1 MKKVLAVLLVL
12 VVAVGAFL
20 YFPRGGALAAINA
33 AVLGILQ
40 GDVDAA
46 RSGKDFAPALDGDVF
61 ATGDVVRANDV
72 GRAVLTF
79 FDASTVSVD
88 PNSNVRV
95 TALARTSG
103 GGLTTELEQTIG
115 RTWTSVTKQTSADA
129 RFQIKTPTLTAT
141 VRGTAFETIVTKLP
155 NGTIT
160 TTIKTQEGQVLVE
173 AAAGGQVTVGPG
185 QQVDVG
191 QGQPAPPAPQQQK
204 PTPRL
209 RFSGPAGVGFVV
221 IDPRGYQCGLVN
233 NASLKMTPRCD
244 VLGGAGESVVIG
256 DVVAGPYTVVATAA
270 QPVADAALVA
280 EGLGV
285 SATDFNVK
293 LTRALAVGDLVRTTL
308 PVNVG
313 ADGKLS
319 TPGFSPADVLSSIC
333 GAEAAGRVLSSG
345 DLGGRADLLVRI
357 AHEQKGQPVALVY
370 TQAEL
375 TKAAADAIA
384 SASLPVSVSDPAVTV
399 DSGGIHLTA
408 TVGFAFFSVPARG
421 DVIAGS
427 EGGRLVLR
435 LRDLD
440 AGIIPPAA
448 KEQMVSVL
456 DKGLADYAAD
466 LPITV
471 SRVAF
476 RTGCFALI
484 GKTPS

>member
-33 AVLGILQ
+33 AVLGILT

-46 RSGKDFAPALDGDVF
+46 RSGKDFTPALDGDVF
-61 ATGDVVRANDV
+61 ASGDVVRANER

-95 TALARTSG
+95 TGLARSSG
-103 GGLTTELEQTIG
+103 GGIQAELEQTLG
-115 RTWTSVTKQTSADA
+115 RTWTSVTKLSSPDA
-129 RFQIKTPTLTAT
+129 KFQIKTPTLTAT
-141 VRGTAFETIVTKLP
+141 VRGTAFETIVIKLP

-160 TTIKTQEGQVLVE
+160 TTIRTAEGEVIVQS
-173 AAAGGQVTVGPG
+173 AAGGEVRVGAG
-185 QQVDVG
+185 QQVDIA
-191 QGQPAPPAPQQQK
+191 QGQPAPPAASPQP

-221 IDPRGYQCGLVN
+221 IDPRGYQCGLVG
-233 NASLKMTPRCD
+233 ATQLKMTPRCD

-256 DVVAGPYTVVATAA
+256 DVVAGSYTVVATAA
-270 QPVADAALVA
+270 QPVADAAIVA
-280 EGLGV
+280 EGLAA
-285 SATDFNVK
+285 SATDFTAK

-308 PVNVG
+308 PVNVA

-319 TPGFSPADVLSSIC
+319 SAGFTPTDVLSSIC
-333 GAEAAGRVLSSG
+333 GAEAAGRILSSG
-345 DLGGRADLLVRI
+345 DLSERADLLVRF
-357 AHEQKGQPVALVY
+357 AREQKGQPVALVY
-370 TQAEL
+370 TQTEL
-375 TKAAADAIA
+375 TKAAGDAIA
-384 SASLPVSVSDPAVTV
+384 SATLPLNVSNPTVTV
-399 DSGGIHLTA
+399 DNAGIHLNT
-408 TVGFAFFSVPARG
+408 TLSLAFLSVPARG
-421 DVIAGS
+421 DIIAGS

-448 KEQMVSVL
+448 KEQLVSVI
-456 DKGLADYAAD
+456 DKGLAEYAAE
-466 LPITV
+466 LPISVT
-471 SRVAF
+471 RVAF
-476 RTGCFALI
+476 RAGCFALI